1 MSSDNEHETAIN
13 LEDII
18 SEMSSSF
25 NVSLKAALT
34 PFVDRVNTIDGN
46 YKIMTEFLRTMPEFK
61 DLVAENAALRKEL
74 AEMRSS
80 DTEYPSVTLEVTEKQ
95 RGDEDANTLVKQVY
109 TDVNLESHDETR
121 DTIVSSY
128 SETCASSSDDM
139 YDDDED
145 ENDDDDDDE
154 KNDDDEE
161 KNDDD
166 EEKNDDEK

>member
-1 MSSDNEHETAIN
+1 MSSANEHETSIN

-34 PFVDRVNTIDGN
+34 PFVDRVNTIDSN

-80 DTEYPSVTLEVTEKQ
+80 EYRVSK
-95 RGDEDANTLVKQVY
+95 RY
-109 TDVNLESHDETR
+109 TGGH
-121 DTIVSSY
+121 
-128 SETCASSSDDM
+128 
-139 YDDDED
+139 
-145 ENDDDDDDE
+145 
-154 KNDDDEE
+154 
-161 KNDDD
+161 
-166 EEKNDDEK
+166 